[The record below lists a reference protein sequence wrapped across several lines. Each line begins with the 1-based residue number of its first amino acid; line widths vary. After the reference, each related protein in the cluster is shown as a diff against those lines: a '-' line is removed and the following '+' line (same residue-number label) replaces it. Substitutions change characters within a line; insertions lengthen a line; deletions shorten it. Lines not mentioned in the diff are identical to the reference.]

1 MNQPCKH
8 DGNRGANQTVFRFF
22 VCMIHQNDMF
32 FRNKACVKVKEI
44 TSIDI
49 NHKNNIVRG
58 VLFSEKMGYHEFNTW
73 REHNNEKTEYLFSY
87 SCFSRITCR
96 L

>member
-1 MNQPCKH
+1 
-8 DGNRGANQTVFRFF
+8 
-22 VCMIHQNDMF
+22 MF

-58 VLFSEKMGYHEFNTW
+58 LLFSEKMGYHEFNTW
-73 REHNNEKTEYLFSY
+73 REHNN
-87 SCFSRITCR
+87 
-96 L
+96 

>member
-49 NHKNNIVRG
+49 NHKNNIVG
-58 VLFSEKMGYHEFNTW
+58 AT
-73 REHNNEKTEYLFSY
+73 
-87 SCFSRITCR
+87 I
-96 L
+96 